1 MYFYRRKDVDS
12 LQPHKIKF
20 WFVYLLAVIFN
31 FHTLLVSYTSPTY
44 LKDFINLEY
53 VSWLYAIGSIGSLAF
68 FILLPTILKKLGN
81 FLVTIL
87 LMILSIGSLALMG
100 FGISATA
107 VVVGLIAFLVINP
120 LIYLNIDIFSET
132 LVGKNEGATGH
143 VRGLIL
149 SLMSLA
155 ALCAPLTIS
164 FLVGD
169 GNNLS
174 QLYFVAI
181 GVGVLFSVLVLMA
194 FRGFADPIYHHIEF
208 KPLLKKCW
216 GSRPIKLV
224 LSIHFLLQIFFT
236 WTVVYFPLYLFDQ
249 IGLSW
254 SSISAIIAAGLLAYV
269 LCEYP
274 IGILADDYIGE
285 KIMMALGFLIL
296 ALSVST
302 ISFMTT
308 TALIPWM
315 VLMFISRV
323 GASLAEVT
331 TESYFFKKVDGSDAN
346 LMSVFRLTRPLAV
359 LAGSLLGSLCLFIMP
374 FNLAFIVLGF
384 VMVLGMILTFGIE
397 DTR

>member
-1 MYFYRRKDVDS
+1 
-12 LQPHKIKF
+12 
-20 WFVYLLAVIFN
+20 
-31 FHTLLVSYTSPTY
+31 
-44 LKDFINLEY
+44 
-53 VSWLYAIGSIGSLAF
+53 
-68 FILLPTILKKLGN
+68 
-81 FLVTIL
+81 
-87 LMILSIGSLALMG
+87 
-100 FGISATA
+100 
-107 VVVGLIAFLVINP
+107 
-120 LIYLNIDIFSET
+120 
-132 LVGKNEGATGH
+132 
-143 VRGLIL
+143 
-149 SLMSLA
+149 
-155 ALCAPLTIS
+155 
-164 FLVGD
+164 
-169 GNNLS
+169 
-174 QLYFVAI
+174 
-181 GVGVLFSVLVLMA
+181 MA
-194 FRGFADPIYHHIEF
+194 FRGFVDPVYHHIEF

-216 GSRPIKLV
+216 ESRPIKLV

-274 IGILADDYIGE
+274 IGILADDYLGE
-285 KIMMALGFLIL
+285 KIMMALGFLVL

-397 DTR
+397 DTRQ